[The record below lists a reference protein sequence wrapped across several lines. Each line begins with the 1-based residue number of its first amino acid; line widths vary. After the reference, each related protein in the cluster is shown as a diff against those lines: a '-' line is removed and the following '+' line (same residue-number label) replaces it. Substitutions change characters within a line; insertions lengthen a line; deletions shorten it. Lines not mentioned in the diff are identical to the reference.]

1 MDNLKKKQAEI
12 ETKYD
17 KDVEEKITNKEVVD
31 TKEVISKREDN
42 IKQCSKSDE
51 FSVFQVGKDY
61 YNVIKDG
68 KKTTVYM
75 DVKAYIQDD
84 HIMLP
89 IRYTA
94 YTLGFNVE
102 YDDNKR
108 EAIFSNKE
116 NIVLPKKT
124 LRLNIDTGV
133 MKDSDGNIYHYDTKP
148 VIING
153 RVHASISNIAKAFNA
168 TCGDIKDGKDQ
179 SIEWDNNKK
188 AVYVFKNIK

>member
-1 MDNLKKKQAEI
+1 
-12 ETKYD
+12 KYRA
-17 KDVEEKITNKEVVD
+17 VVR
-31 TKEVISKREDN
+31 EVIKRHATGQP
-42 IKQCSKSDE
+42 IL
-51 FSVFQVGKDY
+51 VG
-61 YNVIKDG
+61 
-68 KKTTVYM
+68 TTS
-75 DVKAYIQDD
+75 INQSE
-84 HIMLP
+84 ILSQ
-89 IRYTA
+89 
-94 YTLGFNVE
+94 LL
-102 YDDNKR
+102 
-108 EAIFSNKE
+108 NKE

-133 MKDSDGNIYHYDTKP
+133 MKDSDGNIYHSDTKP